1 MQKKVNI
8 VHYWGGNPEFMTSKW
23 LSYLMLIKRC
33 HENGWNNW
41 LVLSKKPDDASLV
54 QPFIEAGCKIV
65 YQPRSKGNFD
75 LASIYRNYK
84 LLKKTKCDVFHCYN
98 DHTSPLIAAK
108 LANVNIRIWSKLAMS
123 SYYEKGTSPHGLQRL
138 MLSTWITC
146 LFSTRILAIADI
158 AGKELIE
165 QVGFKNKIVTVYA
178 PVSLERFIDADGTG
192 VRKRLELEASDI
204 VITTVGHCVPVKG
217 WDIAIE
223 AFAKVCK
230 KFPQAKLLFVGASTS
245 PLYSQE
251 LFTKID
257 QYDLANKVIFTGIR
271 HDIPEILSASD
282 LFILPSRS
290 EGMGAAL
297 VEAMATGL
305 PCIATRSGGMSEVIE
320 HGQNGLLFDR
330 ENAEDLADNI
340 LSILSNPDLNSQF
353 SQMAKQNLQKYEIST
368 YVNIVISH
376 YENLL
381 NNTSKK

>member
-1 MQKKVNI
+1 
-8 VHYWGGNPEFMTSKW
+8 MTSKW
-23 LSYLMLIKRC
+23 LSYLMLIKKC
-33 HENGWNNW
+33 HENGWTNW

-75 LASIYRNYK
+75 LASICRNYK

-108 LANVNIRIWSKLAMS
+108 LANVKIRVWSKLAMS
-123 SYYEKGTSPHGLQRL
+123 SYYEKGTSPQGLQRL

-158 AGKELIE
+158 AGKELNE
-165 QVGFKNKIVTVYA
+165 QVGFKNKIITVYT
-178 PVSLERFIDADGTG
+178 PVSLDRFIDADGTG
-192 VRKRLELEASDI
+192 VRNRLELETSDI

-230 KFPQAKLLFVGASTS
+230 TFPQAKLLFVGAKKSS
-245 PLYSQE
+245 FYSQE
-251 LFTKID
+251 LFAKIA
-257 QYDLANKVIFTGIR
+257 QYNLGDKIIFAGIQ
-271 HDIPEILSASD
+271 HDIPGILSASD

-290 EGMGAAL
+290 EGMPAAL
-297 VEAMATGL
+297 IEAMATGL
-305 PCIATRSGGMSEVIE
+305 PCIATRSGGMSEVIK

-340 LSILSNPDLNSQF
+340 LSILSNSDLNSQF
-353 SQMAKQNLQKYEIST
+353 SHMAKQNLQKYEICT

>member
-8 VHYWGGNPEFMTSKW
+8 VHYWGGSPVFMTSKW
-23 LSYLMLIKRC
+23 LSYLMLIKKC
-33 HENGWNNW
+33 HENGWTNW

-84 LLKKTKCDVFHCYN
+84 LLKKVKCDVFHCYN

-108 LANVNIRIWSKLAMS
+108 LANVKIRIWSKLAMS
-123 SYYEKGTSPHGLQRL
+123 SYYEKGTIPRGLQRL

-146 LFSTRILAIADI
+146 LISNRILAIADI
-158 AGKELIE
+158 AGKELSE
-165 QVGFKNKIVTVYA
+165 QVGFKNKIVTVYT
-178 PVSLERFIDADGTG
+178 PVSLARFIYADRTG
-192 VRKRLELEASDI
+192 VRNRLELEASDI

-230 KFPQAKLLFVGASTS
+230 KIPQAKLLFVGAKKSS
-245 PLYSQE
+245 LYSQE
-251 LFTKID
+251 LFTKITE
-257 QYDLANKVIFTGIR
+257 YNLGNKVIFTGIR

-290 EGMGAAL
+290 EGMPAAL
-297 VEAMATGL
+297 IEAMATGL
-305 PCIATRSGGMSEVIE
+305 PCVATRSGGISEVIE

-330 ENAEDLADNI
+330 ENADDLAEKI
-340 LSILSNPDLNSQF
+340 ISIMLNPDLNSQF
-353 SQMAKQNLQKYEIST
+353 SQMAKQDLQKYEIST
-368 YVNIVISH
+368 YVNIVINH
-376 YENLL
+376 YEDLL
-381 NNTSKK
+381 GNTPKK